1 MIFFKSCPRCKGD
14 MTTTADMYGKFMEC
28 LQCGYESDPVAEAKQ
43 DNRLLYTRTAGARKV
58 EAA

>member
-1 MIFFKSCPRCKGD
+1 

-43 DNRLLYTRTAGARKV
+43 DNRLLYTRTAGASKV
-58 EAA
+58 AAA